1 MTKVSR
7 LVMNVV
13 SVWGFAVLA
22 FASTCSASALP
33 PAMHASA
40 EVLPR
45 LPPALQATAYG
56 ALAGD
61 AGPGY
66 TVGDDGCASVDEFGI
81 GACFGH
87 DGVTFHGHDAGDVR
101 LQLLSYGR
109 PGQRVAVDSAAPR
122 VSGNSVRYEHPA
134 ITEWWHVMPLG
145 FEQGFTLSR
154 RPAGE
159 GELTLEMSSDRPA
172 RVDEDGLAW
181 GALRYGKLVVTDAR
195 GTVLPSSLRSTGA
208 RVFLAFDDAHAVYPV
223 VVDPLVW
230 TEQKVTAADGQEGDQ
245 MGWAVAMDGD
255 TAMLGAFSAAINGNY
270 AQGAVYVFDRID
282 GVWTQTQK
290 LVADDGAA
298 QDAFGNSIALRGDT
312 AVIGTTAAVH
322 GNRGQGAVYVFAREN
337 GMWTQEQKLTA
348 DDGKVDDKFGVS
360 VALDGDTIAV
370 GAHVA
375 NSVYLFSRSAGSW
388 AQTGKV
394 VSPDGLNGSFGLAIA
409 LDGDRLV
416 VGAFSANDEGFSGRG
431 AAYVFERDAG
441 VWSETQQ
448 LRPGD
453 APGYPGSTF
462 YFGHA
467 VALQG
472 DVAMVSARLGSVVYV
487 YDRAGDGSWSQTQKL
502 TPPDGDSTGQFGSSL
517 SMRGN
522 AAIVGAPYAFVTG
535 QGSWAGKA
543 YIFERNASGL
553 WDAQQT
559 LVASDGGPSFQYGWM
574 VSIDGTSALV
584 GSVRATVEGAG
595 FRGAGYFYTG
605 AEPVPVVT
613 VTKSFA
619 PAEVAVEEDSVA
631 IVTLTNPNDTPA
643 TLTQPLIDV
652 LPEGLAVVTASTT
665 CGLVRDRAGAST
677 FLSATS
683 ENVSLPV
690 GVVLPSNDS
699 CELRIT
705 VRAAEVGNYVNVIP
719 AGALQTDIGSNPD
732 GASATLTVVVP
743 QPAPPIAVIEP
754 GFLNFTVAAG
764 DATGAALAIGNIG
777 GSDLRYTIEE
787 GTHNAAK
794 GSSYL
799 TARLRK
805 AGSAASVAGNVAN
818 GLAVAP
824 RADRPRRGA
833 AVILDEETTVSQMD
847 DNTPGN
853 EGVSCGANIST
864 AANSW
869 WRRFYFDEHENVDA
883 IATISAVTV
892 STGTDV
898 PADLPISINLYT
910 IDHDVEVDTIP
921 TSALQLIG
929 SGTGVV
935 NESLASITIPVD
947 GLVDDTAVKDLVV
960 EYHTEGNDNGGQFF
974 PGANASPESHPTFLS
989 SDDCG
994 LAEPTPASM
1003 VGEEGFPDFHL
1014 TMVVHLQSSEP
1025 PPQCEA
1031 VADVPWL
1038 AASPLAGVVEV
1049 NAESLVDVVAD
1060 AGMLEEGVYLAHL
1073 CVSTNDPAKPLTT
1086 LPVGLLVMPAE
1097 VADTIFCD
1105 GFDGA
1110 PCDEAPAADADVVRS
1125 GPLGT
1130 KIPSDHD
1137 GLFVDFATGEV
1148 SREEIPGFDVS
1159 AYGSGGKLLFYWGDG
1174 HSIGTNAGLAVG
1186 TTGPYRLLR
1195 VGDVVGPGMSFS
1207 AVADG
1212 YYDETAPFQGTAE
1225 GYLGVRFFNE
1235 NSGRI
1240 NYGYLHLKTSA
1251 PHGFPA
1257 EIVDY
1262 AYRPDG
1268 GAMTIP

>member
-1 MTKVSR
+1 M
-7 LVMNVV
+7 
-13 SVWGFAVLA
+13 
-22 FASTCSASALP
+22 SALP
-33 PAMHASA
+33 
-40 EVLPR
+40 E

-56 ALAGD
+56 ALADD

-66 TVGDDGCASVDEFGI
+66 AVGEDGCASVDEFGLD
-81 GACFGH
+81 ACFGS
-87 DGVTFHGHDAGDVR
+87 DGVTFHGRDANHVR

-109 PGQRVAVDSAAPR
+109 PDQKVAVDTVSPS
-122 VSGNSVRYEHPA
+122 VSGNKVRYEHPA
-134 ITEWWHVMPLG
+134 LTEWWRVMPLG

-154 RPAGE
+154 RPVGE
-159 GELTLEMSSDRPA
+159 GELTLEMVSNRPA
-172 RVDEDGLAW
+172 RVDEDELAW
-181 GALRYGKLVVTDAR
+181 ESLRYGKLVVTDAR
-195 GTVLPSSLRSTGA
+195 GTVLPSSLRSQGD
-208 RVFLAFDDAHAVYPV
+208 RVYLAFDDAHAVYPV

-245 MGWAVAMDGD
+245 LGWAISMDGD
-255 TAMLGAFSAAINGNY
+255 TAMLGAFSASINGNF
-270 AQGAVYVFDRID
+270 AQGAVYVFERID

-322 GNRGQGAVYVFAREN
+322 GNRGQGAVYVFTREN
-337 GMWTQEQKLTA
+337 GEWIQEQKLTA

-360 VALDGDTIAV
+360 VAIDGDTIAV

-375 NSVYLFSRSAGSW
+375 NAVYLFSRTAGSW
-388 AQTGKV
+388 VQTGKV

-409 LDGDRLV
+409 LEGERLV

-431 AAYVFERDAG
+431 AAYVFEREGG
-441 VWSETQQ
+441 VWSEKQQ
-448 LRPGD
+448 LRPDD
-453 APGYPGSTF
+453 APSPPNTTF

-472 DVAMVSARLGSVVYV
+472 DVAMVSARIGGAVYV
-487 YDRAGDGSWSQTQKL
+487 FGRAGDGSWSQTQKL

-517 SMRGN
+517 AMRGN
-522 AAIVGAPYAFVTG
+522 AAIVGAPYAFVAG

-553 WDAQQT
+553 WDAEQT
-559 LVASDGGPSFQYGWM
+559 LVASDGGPSYQYGWM
-574 VSIDGTSALV
+574 VAIDGSNALV
-584 GSVRATVEGAG
+584 SSVRATVDGVA
-595 FRGAGYFYTG
+595 FQGAGYFYTG
-605 AEPVPVVT
+605 TEPVPVVT

-619 PAEVAVEEDSVA
+619 PAQVAVEEDSVA
-631 IVTLTNPNDTPA
+631 IVTLSNPNDAPA
-643 TLTQPLIDV
+643 TLTEPLVDA
-652 LPEGLAVVTASTT
+652 LPEGLEVITASTT
-665 CGLVRDRAGAST
+665 CGLIQGSAGASI
-677 FLSATS
+677 LSVAS
-683 ENVSLPV
+683 ESVSLPA
-690 GVVLPSNDS
+690 GVVLSPNDS

-705 VRAAEVGNYVNVIP
+705 VRATAVGSYVNIIP
-719 AGALQTDIGSNPD
+719 AGALQTDMGTNPD
-732 GASATLTVVVP
+732 EASATLTVVVP

-764 DATGAALAIGNIG
+764 DASGAALVIGNIG

-787 GTHNAAK
+787 GTTSDAK
-794 GSSYL
+794 GRSYL
-799 TARLRK
+799 TAHLRK
-805 AGSAASVAGNVAN
+805 ADPAASAAADVAYRV
-818 GLAVAP
+818 AVAP
-824 RADRPRRGA
+824 GADGLLRGA

-847 DNTPGN
+847 DNTPGDQ
-853 EGVSCGANIST
+853 GVSCGASIST

-869 WRRFYFDEHENVDA
+869 WRRFYFEEHENIGAV
-883 IATISAVTV
+883 ATINAVTV

-898 PADLPISINLYT
+898 PANLPISINLYT
-910 IDHDVEVDTIP
+910 IDHGVEVDTIP

-947 GLVDDTAVKDLVV
+947 AVVDDTASKDLVV

-974 PGANASPESHPTFLS
+974 PGANATPESHPTFLS
-989 SDDCG
+989 SDACG
-994 LAEPTPASM
+994 MSEPTPASM
-1003 VGEEGFPDFHL
+1003 VGDDGFPDFHL

-1038 AASPLAGVVEV
+1038 TASPLAGVVGV
-1049 NAESLVDVVAD
+1049 NEEGLVDVVAD
-1060 AGMLEEGVYLAHL
+1060 AGTLMEGVYLAHL
-1073 CVSTNDPAKPLTT
+1073 CVSTNDPEKPLTT
-1086 LPVGLLVMPAE
+1086 LPVGLLVTPAE

-1105 GFDGA
+1105 GFDGVSCGEG
-1110 PCDEAPAADADVVRS
+1110 PTADADVVRS
-1125 GPLGT
+1125 GPLDT

-1137 GLFVDFATGEV
+1137 GLFINFVTGEV

-1159 AYGSGGKLLFYWGDG
+1159 VYGSEERLLFYWGEAHAVG
-1174 HSIGTNAGLAVG
+1174 INAGLAVG
-1186 TTGPYRLLR
+1186 ATGPYRLLQS
-1195 VGDVVGPGMSFS
+1195 GDVVGPGMSFS

-1212 YYDETAPFQGTAE
+1212 HYDETALFQGATD

-1235 NSGRI
+1235 TSGQI
-1240 NYGYLHLKTSA
+1240 NYGYLHIRTSA

-1262 AYRPDG
+1262 AYRSDG
-1268 GAMTIP
+1268 SAITIP